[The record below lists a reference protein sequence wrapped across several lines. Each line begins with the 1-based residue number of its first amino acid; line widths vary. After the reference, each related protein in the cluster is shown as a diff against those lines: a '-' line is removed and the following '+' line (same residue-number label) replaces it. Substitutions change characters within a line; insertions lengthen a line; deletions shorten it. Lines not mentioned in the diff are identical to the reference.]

1 MSENRQFRT
10 TKGNVRHQSTPQIK
24 RQFSTSNIP
33 TNKKKVL
40 FNIEGSHISKNN
52 ARHRTTPTSTG
63 NVRIERSHIL
73 KGKV

>member
-52 ARHRTTPTSTG
+52 ARHR
-63 NVRIERSHIL
+63 IERPLHQRAMSESNDPTY
-73 KGKV
+73 